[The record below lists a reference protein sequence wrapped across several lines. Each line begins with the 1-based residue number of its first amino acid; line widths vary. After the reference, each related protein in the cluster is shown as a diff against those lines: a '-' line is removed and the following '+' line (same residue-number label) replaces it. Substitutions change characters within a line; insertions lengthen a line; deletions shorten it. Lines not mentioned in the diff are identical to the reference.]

1 MIEFENDNDNNEIS
15 EEDEVE
21 EIKFNMAD
29 DEIDEWI
36 NELITLKEERKSI
49 NLQIDDSLYLK
60 INYEEMGEE

>member
-1 MIEFENDNDNNEIS
+1 MIEFEKDNGNNEIN

-21 EIKFNMAD
+21 EIEFNMAS

-60 INYEEMGEE
+60 INYEEMEEE